1 MALDIGSY
9 VGPYRLLSLLMTGQT
24 SSVWEALHDVRQQR
38 YAVKV
43 LLDETRA
50 DRQHR
55 NFLKH
60 EYEVGQQLD
69 SPRVIKM
76 QELGTQSGDYY
87 LVLELYRQPNL
98 KAVITREP
106 ARVALQGAKIIR
118 QAAEGLA
125 ALHEK
130 RWVHRDIKPDN
141 FLVAPEGDVKLID
154 FALAQREVKGLGRF
168 FTRRAPKIQG
178 TRSYMSPEQIRGQ
191 PLDRRSDVYSFGCML
206 HEMFSGKPPFTGTDT
221 RELFGKHLRTPAP
234 ALEVTNRD
242 LTPEFCLL
250 VRTMLN
256 KKPEDRPAT
265 MDDFLSE
272 FIPMSIYKQSAR
284 TRERTAKGEGK

>member
-9 VGPYRLLSLLMTGQT
+9 VGSYRLLSLIMTGQT
-24 SSVWEALHDVRQQR
+24 SSVWEAMHDVRQQR

-55 NFLKH
+55 NFLRH
-60 EYEVGQQLD
+60 EYEVGNKLD
-69 SPRVIKM
+69 HPRVIKM
-76 QELGTQSGDYY
+76 QELGIQSGDPY
-87 LVLELYRQPNL
+87 LVLELYRHPNL
-98 KAVITREP
+98 KAVLMREP
-106 ARVALQGAKIIR
+106 ARIPAQAAKIIR

-141 FLVAPEGDVKLID
+141 FLVAPDGDVKLID
-154 FALAQREVKGLGRF
+154 FALAQREATRLTRL

-191 PLDRRSDVYSFGCML
+191 PLDRRSDIYSFGCML
-206 HEMFSGKPPFTGTDT
+206 HEMFGGKPPYTGTDT
-221 RELFGKHLRTPAP
+221 RELLGKHLRAP
-234 ALEVTNRD
+234 PPQLEVTNRD
-242 LTPEFCLL
+242 VSPEFAIL
-250 VRTMLN
+250 VRTMLA
-256 KKPEDRPAT
+256 KKPQDRPPT
-265 MDDFLSE
+265 MDDFLRE
-272 FIPMSIYKQSAR
+272 FLTMSIYRQSAR
-284 TRERTAKGEGK
+284 TRARAGKGGAD